1 MNPSFAAL
9 KRPLLGAHMSIAEGV
24 DLSVVRG
31 NSIGCEAIQIF
42 TKPSRNWS
50 SRTYSQEEIERFKS
64 NMKNGTVKIVI
75 AHDSYLLNLG
85 SSNDFLRKRSI
96 GAMIDE
102 MERCEAL
109 EIPYLIAH
117 PGSHTGAGE
126 AVGIKHISQA
136 LDIVHNTC
144 KGFKSQVTLEITAGQ
159 GTNLGCNFDQIKQ
172 LIEETKEPERVQVCF
187 DTEHAFA
194 SGYDFRTKELYDA
207 TFGEFDEKIGLEK
220 LVAFHLNDSKKDLG
234 SRVDRHE
241 HIGKGF
247 LGKEPFRFLMNDA
260 RFWGKPMCLETP
272 KNPDLKDD
280 IENLNILKSLIQE

>member
-9 KRPLLGAHMSIAEGV
+9 KRPLLGAHMSIAGGV
-24 DLSVVRG
+24 DLAILRG
-31 NSIGCEAIQIF
+31 NSIGCEVIQIF

-50 SRTYSQEEIERFKS
+50 SRVYSEEEIGRFKT
-64 NMKNGTVKIVI
+64 NLKNGTVKIVI

-96 GAMIDE
+96 EAMIDE

-109 EIPYLIAH
+109 GIPYLIAH

-126 AVGIKHISQA
+126 AVGIRLISQS
-136 LDIVHNTC
+136 LDIVHQSC
-144 KGFKSQVTLEITAGQ
+144 KGFMSQVALEITAGQ

-172 LIEETKEPERVQVCF
+172 LIDATKEPERVQVCF

-194 SGYDFRTKELYDA
+194 SGYDFRTKELYDK
-207 TFGEFDEKIGLEK
+207 TFNEFNEKIGLEK

-234 SRVDRHE
+234 SHVDRHE
-241 HIGKGF
+241 HIGKGY
-247 LGKEPFRFLMNDA
+247 LGIEPFRLIINDIRFL
-260 RFWGKPMCLETP
+260 GKPMCLETP
-272 KNPDLKDD
+272 KNPDLNEDV
-280 IENLNILKSLIQE
+280 ENLNILKNLMKI